1 MCGYGG
7 YLGYL
12 DVRELKLI
20 ALIYSTLGQRDM
32 RSFGNDDMS
41 DRANNFELATNNS
54 ESENDNESVA
64 EIEQVSNRNLHD
76 VLDRFSFPKPH
87 ASAQLQ
93 GVTCPVLGRVN

>member
-32 RSFGNDDMS
+32 RSFANDDMS
-41 DRANNFELATNNS
+41 DRANNFELATNNL
-54 ESENDNESVA
+54 
-64 EIEQVSNRNLHD
+64 NLRTIMK
-76 VLDRFSFPKPH
+76 VLPK
-87 ASAQLQ
+87 SSKCLT
-93 GVTCPVLGRVN
+93 GICTTF